1 MLCHHKRSNNFS
13 FASKDFVLL
22 QMYIIK
28 WLSKVFNRHFK
39 KSWLLLRVFKF
50 LNNAE
55 KQSNSYQTYI
65 IYKYQILLIIA
76 NIERGK
82 LSIFD
87 NVIEWFYNKIFIA
100 VP

>member
-1 MLCHHKRSNNFS
+1 MQL
-13 FASKDFVLL
+13 
-22 QMYIIK
+22 
-28 WLSKVFNRHFK
+28 
-39 KSWLLLRVFKF
+39 
-50 LNNAE
+50 
-55 KQSNSYQTYI
+55 NSYQTYI